1 MPASRTSRDLSGIV
15 RRQSRR
21 SLALLRRR
29 GKFTPSTRSCRSFSK
44 LHFMRVAS
52 CQVPDIRDDV
62 SLATD
67 TIREFGLRA
76 QVAGADLICFPECFL
91 QGYFTDV
98 ESVERVAIDT
108 ESPNF
113 YAWLAELA
121 SFRLTLVVGLIER
134 SANEFFNT
142 AVVIKNGALICKYRK
157 IHLLDGERHVFSAG
171 SRPCLF
177 TVRSITV
184 GVSICY
190 DLNFTSSFD
199 GNVSAGARLVVCP
212 CNNMMRRATAEKLK
226 HEHTDIRRAQAEKF
240 GLWLLSS
247 DVTGERGD
255 RVSYGPTSLIR
266 PDGSVVDQVPLMEEG
281 MVVSDVE

>member
-1 MPASRTSRDLSGIV
+1 
-15 RRQSRR
+15 
-21 SLALLRRR
+21 
-29 GKFTPSTRSCRSFSK
+29 
-44 LHFMRVAS
+44 MRVAS
-52 CQVPDIRDDV
+52 CQVSDVSDDV
-62 SLATD
+62 SRATD
-67 TIREFGLRA
+67 VIRKFVLRA
-76 QVAGADLICFPECFL
+76 QEAGADLICFPECFL

-113 YAWLAELA
+113 DAWLAELA

-199 GNVSAGARLVVCP
+199 GNVSAGARLIVCP
-212 CNNMMRRATAEKLK
+212 CNNMMRRATAENLK
-226 HEHTDIRRAQAEKF
+226 HEHTDIRRAQAKKF

-266 PDGSVVDQVPLMEEG
+266 PNGSVVDQVPLMEEG